1 MTEIFMILKII
12 LKELKSISKIII
24 EKSKK
29 GMLKINVINK
39 RKT

>member
-29 GMLKINVINK
+29 AMLKINVINK